1 MKHIFKKSTALL
13 LTCFMV
19 LGMIPTGILAADNTT
34 TLTLGHSFHKA
45 VVTVTDFDGEAGD
58 ASVTFTN
65 KNGGHYL
72 YRVTLTDGNDEYV
85 AETEAALAENE
96 SATVKFVGAD
106 EQEVTTL
113 ALHDGHSFKFEAKYK
128 NTDGTAL
135 AEKWFEVVA
144 TSDTGPCTNNV
155 GFDFVEFTVDPT
167 EVTDA
172 HTDEEKTILVNCT
185 ETGALVRFTYNGE
198 TTEGTFNDNGAA
210 EFHFMPAAAD
220 KGPGKPVEVLVYH
233 VEGKLASKKTVP
245 VTLAD
250 ETYHT
255 ITFDMNGHG
264 EQVPPQTVADGDLA
278 VEPNPAP
285 TEDGW
290 TFVAWHIKTH
300 GNDGNPLIF
309 PMPFDFNTPIRA
321 DKVLAAE
328 WKENKIEMTV
338 DPDEIDPA
346 VDGEEYTITVTL
358 ENTNEGYVQFT
369 YNGKKVRVPVEP
381 IPGGKGEA
389 VFTFNAVRGQ
399 NQVDIVAYNVPG
411 LADGNAVVE
420 LTFDPVYIVTFEMNG
435 YGEQVPE
442 QAVAP
447 DTPATEPETPTA
459 EGYVFKGWYADDNPD
474 VMWDFTT
481 PVRGDM
487 TLKALWVIAHTITFD
502 PKGAGEIEVPAQP
515 AEIPAQIVADNDLAT
530 EPASPTADGW
540 TFVGWVWGEDSYPN
554 TIYHDFDFAAP
565 VTRDYD
571 LVARWT
577 RNTVTVTFD
586 EEEHAVTALDT
597 SAIVDNNSDE
607 TDGFQV
613 YQNDTIEFTVTVPE
627 GYDPA
632 TLVVTANGAALNP
645 VEINGTA
652 YKFSYTAKA
661 DTEIKIG
668 ALKKFVYTISMS
680 VGDHYTGGILPD
692 MTIYGTVEHGDSYS
706 FTVRPDNGAKYPIK
720 AVYVNGKLLDGNFP
734 SSAQMSFTID
744 NVTENQTIQV
754 VMGEMPDYTVT
765 YIVRDRLYMT
775 QKVTQAVS
783 GNTTVTPPD
792 NPVVD
797 GYTFV
802 SWNTKQDGS
811 GDTFDAAYAIT
822 GDLVVY
828 AQLEA
833 ITGTIKYDM
842 NANGDETDPA
852 SIPDTVKTWGQA
864 VQLDTTVPTRD
875 GYNFKGWST
884 KADGPLVYQPGDTYS
899 TEIAMDD
906 TGAYVV
912 TLYAVWEA
920 KTYTVET
927 NSGTGFTVDAYNKT
941 VEYGGTV
948 EITFH
953 VEEGYR
959 EFLPTVTI
967 SPDEGYTYTLDP
979 ATAAADGNYTIKL
992 ENVKTD
998 IFVSI
1003 NVTKNETY
1011 TVTFYTALQ
1020 DEPVVTEVYQTQE
1033 VEYNKNATQPA
1044 APVVEGYTFKGWFTS
1059 EDADPETDTPYDFST
1074 PVTENLA
1081 LYAIMDPIV
1090 LKVTLPDEPVAPA
1103 DGWTIDPDS
1112 GEHEVAYGENFEFI
1126 ITVAE
1131 GFDASNMA
1139 VAANGVAL
1147 TPVKTNVDAQGASEY
1162 TFIIYNVKEDQVV
1175 TVVGVVRKTITITYV
1190 DNGGEG
1196 GPGQEVVNYYV
1207 EGREDN
1213 GTISEVEPTRVGYT
1227 FVGWALTNDAKPG
1240 DDGIYK
1246 PGNVADFKADTTLY
1260 AVWAEKVATIT
1271 LTADVDEQYEGKDI
1285 VLTAEVT
1292 NDENNVISSGTVIFY
1307 RVDRDNLDNPYAN
1320 SERIGTATVAAN
1332 LAIITVQASDW
1343 IFADLAKENNVD
1355 YFWAEFIPDEGDGY
1369 TACDTLGKDQDDF
1382 VEVEILSTAI
1392 TWELANNAGALA
1404 ENANVLTIKDE
1415 EGNAVDSMVA
1425 GHQYTLT
1432 LPTVYALDDYK
1443 KLVADTDYTVEWQY
1457 LAPTGDWVT
1466 YTDGAAGDTCT
1477 VYPEYSQYSFRAKVT
1492 PLAGATTEYLKAA
1505 KYNEDNDPE
1514 VYTAIVPDEYAAF
1527 LLTKATEKTEKEDV
1541 NVTVT
1546 IVDKIASTEDV
1557 DVYQLDELTIY
1568 AEVAP
1573 AGESAEIPDGT
1584 VTFYYLSEDGEYIK
1598 IGAAE
1603 LEKKDGIMKAE
1614 ITTTALPVA
1623 KETNTKLDV
1632 KVTAV
1637 YEGNK
1642 SFNASGTYDEENKS
1656 ITVAD
1661 DYEGKTTDATVT
1673 VWSSVIYVNKDVE
1686 NVAGFFDATHDNGI
1700 VISVDGGAVLANE
1713 TSVTLTISDIYTL
1726 DHPELAALKYGVDY
1740 DVKWQIL
1747 NNVAVYEDDLASAP
1761 WEDLGVTGL
1770 TCKLNPVKQ
1779 GSAYRA
1785 VVTALES
1792 VPTMGSYSEIAQD
1805 VSGRRV
1811 YYSNILMTSDGET
1824 TLTVTINTSNT
1835 DEGYEGIVE
1844 GETVKINTYAAGA
1857 SGTTPISQ
1865 ITATVVKDGEE
1876 VWTETKTDVNGY
1888 TYFEWP
1894 TEEPGFYTLTIEAK
1908 PQNGYEDI
1916 VITRE
1921 LIVRDDNYSFDVI
1934 EDTFVYDGKLQGLD
1948 VKVTDMCDDFDAMAQ
1963 AEWYVLYYD
1972 ADGNM
1977 VEPTQAG
1984 EYKAVIK
1991 LAPSA
1996 YWTAKT
2002 MEATLTIEQRKVSV
2016 ADLVAQA
2023 KIYDGTKNANL
2034 VEVVLADAKTDETTG
2049 LPNEDTGVINGD
2061 SIYATGKGVL
2071 SNSKA
2076 GERTLSVTNVVLGGD
2091 DAANYVI
2098 DDTSYT
2104 EKIIV
2109 QRSQV
2114 KGAIA
2119 PSTYQFTGDDL
2130 TVPAEEI
2137 YLIDQQGFEIA
2148 AENYEVTYYYHHGEG
2163 VEKVDAMNKLGMYT
2177 VIARPD
2183 QDNYKGGAVQTIY
2196 VVEDEGVAAE
2206 VDKSAVSALITIND
2220 TVELFS
2226 DELKGVS
2233 ATATT
2238 GEIDKIEY
2246 HDGGWTTTVPAKAG
2260 RYLVKVTA
2268 STGDVAYGIYTIVK
2282 AHPVLTLSAE
2292 DMEYD
2297 SARYDGKITFVNESD
2312 DSAEVYGTAAG
2323 DHIRGAAYEAPTE
2336 VGQYIV
2342 TAHVGETENYTSHEV
2357 SAPFAIT
2364 PKALTITADSWQRR
2378 QYGAFPDMTATFD
2391 GLATEGVAPDT
2402 SLRDVQIQPEFIYN
2416 SYENVDMT
2424 VVGSFVVE
2432 PISALATNYAI
2443 TYVNGQYT
2451 VTDASNPPKPELA
2464 IHGMIDSGLDYEIAY
2479 YGDEIQ
2485 LYAYGNMKDGVENNS
2500 SVYTWEIVSGPA
2512 TITEQGLLKFDQDL
2526 DPGYVVIVKLTRG
2539 IGAEAISTEMT
2550 ISVLKKEIKVIVP
2563 AYDLVYNGEEQVY
2576 DETLPYASEGDA
2588 AVVILAGDKRTDI
2601 GTNIVLSVV
2610 DPSEVNYLSEDYY
2623 GPFTINDKEVT
2634 VAPAKPDTVTYG
2646 DLVEYPDPKYTEEG
2660 IVNDIAAL
2668 TDAEVVSVADV
2679 YNNLDVANWYEI
2691 LLAGRENMNYNVKYV
2706 TANDAETVEI
2716 EELDLTVTLGSH
2728 KNTEGITNGSL
2739 DPEPA
2744 YPENGAEVAE
2754 LNFEQNGFR
2763 MYGEPNRVMDYVLEA
2778 LIEGD
2783 SEADLDDLL
2792 DKLVIFEELIDS
2804 DANIKYT
2811 DPMTDPTTATYD
2823 QYMEGVTEDYVIT
2836 DEGIDF
2842 VNYDVTVIDGAQ
2854 NIYQRPVTLRGP
2866 DAENPNEVDLFID
2879 DLKDEDSLLAALEAV
2894 LVAEKYTDA
2903 NGNEVGGLAT
2913 LLKHTIADLDLQ
2925 IVCEPALADITDD
2938 TESVTV
2944 TITIGNPNYWMEPA
2958 FVITVNILRDYYR
2971 VDYVSFGRTSATVT
2985 LTHVYPDGHE
2995 EQEWLPGDSKG
3006 KVSQALKYVIY
3017 AYDTE
3022 SEDQSYDHY
3031 KELTPLYEYTMKAG
3045 TKPGKYTV
3053 SYKRLP
3059 AGKYKTFAVAEG
3071 YTLIG
3076 EV

>member
-85 AETEAALAENE
+85 AETEAALAEDE
-96 SATVKFVGAD
+96 SAAVKFVGAD
-106 EQEVTTL
+106 GQEVTTL
-113 ALHDGHSFKFEAKYK
+113 ALHDGHSFKFEAKY
-128 NTDGTAL
+128 TDGNAL
-135 AEKWFEVVA
+135 ADKWLEVVA

-155 GFDFVEFTVDPT
+155 GFDFVEFTVDPA

-172 HTDEEKTILVNCT
+172 HTDEEETILVNCT

-198 TTEGTFNDNGAA
+198 TTEGTFNDNGVA
-210 EFHFMPAAAD
+210 EFNFMPAAAD
-220 KGPGKPVEVLVYH
+220 RGPGKPVEVLVYH
-233 VEGKLASKKTVP
+233 VDGKLASKKTVP

-250 ETYHT
+250 ETYT
-255 ITFDMNGHG
+255 VTFDMNGHG
-264 EQVPPQTVADGDLA
+264 EQVPPQIVAAGDP
-278 VEPNPAP
+278 VIEPNPAP
-285 TEDGW
+285 SEEGW
-290 TFVAWHIKTH
+290 VFVGWFYEQPVSPPPMTAEFPWNFSDPVA
-300 GNDGNPLIF
+300 NDMTLIAHWEV
-309 PMPFDFNTPIRA
+309 P
-321 DKVLAAE
+321 
-328 WKENKIEMTV
+328 KIEMTV
-338 DPDEIDPA
+338 DPEAIDPA

-411 LADGNAVVE
+411 LADGEATVP
-420 LTFDPVYIVTFEMNG
+420 LTFQAKHTVTFVEDLSDSEITVTQMPDAQRVVDGEPAVEPAEPSAECVLPDPDYGYVFEYWYKDDMSTPWDFSTPITEDTVLTARWWGLWRVQFNMNG
-435 YGEQVPE
+435 HGEQVPDQWVRDLE
-442 QAVAP
+442 NAV
-447 DTPATEPETPTA
+447 
-459 EGYVFKGWYADDNPD
+459 
-474 VMWDFTT
+474 
-481 PVRGDM
+481 
-487 TLKALWVIAHTITFD
+487 
-502 PKGAGEIEVPAQP
+502 QP
-515 AEIPAQIVADNDLAT
+515 ADPT
-530 EPASPTADGW
+530 EDGW
-540 TFVGWVWGEDSYPN
+540 TFMGWNWDFGPDVYITD
-554 TIYHDFDFAAP
+554 TITISAS
-565 VTRDYD
+565 
-571 LVARWT
+571 WQQ
-577 RNTVTVTFD
+577 NEVTVTF
-586 EEEHAVTALDT
+586 EEEDPTVTALDT
-597 SAIVDNNSDE
+597 SAIVDNNGDE

-632 TLVVTANGAALNP
+632 SLSVTANGAALNP

-734 SSAQMSFTID
+734 SSAQMDFTID

-842 NANGDETDPA
+842 NADGDETDPA

-875 GYNFKGWST
+875 GYDFKGWST
-884 KADGPLVYQPGDTYS
+884 KADGPVVYQPGDTYS

-941 VEYGGTV
+941 VEYNGTV

-967 SPDEGYTYTLDP
+967 SPDEGYTYTLTPD
-979 ATAAADGNYTIKL
+979 TAAADGNYTIKL

-1020 DEPVVTEVYQTQE
+1020 DDPVVTEVYQTQE

-1090 LKVTLPDEPVAPA
+1090 LKVTLPEEPVAPA

-1112 GEHEVAYGENFEFI
+1112 GEHEVAYGENFEFT

-1147 TPVKTNVDAQGASEY
+1147 TPVETNVDAQGASEY

-1196 GPGQEVVNYYV
+1196 GPGQEVVNYFV
-1207 EGREDN
+1207 EGRDDN

-1246 PGNVADFKADTTLY
+1246 PGDVADFKADTTLY

-1307 RVDRDNLDNPYAN
+1307 RADRDNLDDPYAN

-1343 IFADLAKENNVD
+1343 IFADLANENNVD

-1369 TACDTLGKDQDDF
+1369 TACDTLGEDKDEF

-1404 ENANVLTIKDE
+1404 ENANVLTITDE
-1415 EGNAVDSMVA
+1415 SGTEVDSMVA

-1514 VYTAIVPDEYAAF
+1514 VYTEIVPDEYAAF

-1632 KVTAV
+1632 TVTAV

-1642 SFNASGTYDEENKS
+1642 SFNASAAYDEETKA

-1661 DYEGKTTDATVT
+1661 DYEGETTDAIVT

-1686 NVAGFFDATHDNGI
+1686 NVANFFDPTDDNGI

-1726 DHPELAALKYGVDY
+1726 DHPDLAALKYGVDY

-1865 ITATVVKDGEE
+1865 ITATVEKDGEE

-1916 VITRE
+1916 IITRQ

-1948 VKVTDMCDDFDAMAQ
+1948 VEVTDMCDDFDAMAQ

-2016 ADLVAQA
+2016 EDLVAQA

-2061 SIYATGKGVL
+2061 SIYATGTGVL

-2076 GERTLSVTNVVLGGD
+2076 GERTLSVKDVVLGGD

-2196 VVEDEGVAAE
+2196 VVEGEGVAAE

-2297 SARYDGKITFVNESD
+2297 SARYDGEITFVNESD

-2323 DHIRGAAYEAPTE
+2323 DHIRGADYAAPTE
-2336 VGQYIV
+2336 VGQYII

-2971 VDYVSFGRTSATVT
+2971 VDYVSFGRTSATVI

-3006 KVSQALKYVIY
+3006 KVSQSLKYVIY

>member
-19 LGMIPTGILAADNTT
+19 LGMLPTGIFAADSAL
-34 TLTLGHSFHKA
+34 TLTLDGNGYEA
-45 VVTVTDFDGEAGD
+45 VVEVADFDGEQGTVSA
-58 ASVTFTN
+58 AIR
-65 KNGGHYL
+65 NGNDTVIGKVANL
-72 YRVTLTDGNDEYV
+72 RVTLVNGQDTYPVVAEFTDLDAGVVNRAFNDGAPIALQPGHYFTFEYALVNLATHEPDEYHPV
-85 AETEAALAENE
+85 SGTNNIGFSMVDFTVTPAEIVNAMPGE
-96 SATVKFVGAD
+96 
-106 EQEVTTL
+106 EQTITVTTR
-113 ALHDGHSFKFEAKYK
+113 EA
-128 NTDGTAL
+128 DTA
-135 AEKWFEVVA
+135 K
-144 TSDTGPCTNNV
+144 
-155 GFDFVEFTVDPT
+155 
-167 EVTDA
+167 
-172 HTDEEKTILVNCT
+172 
-185 ETGALVRFTYNGE
+185 VRFTYNGVE
-198 TTEGTFNDNGAA
+198 EEGVFENGNTAFTFIPVADTRG
-210 EFHFMPAAAD
+210 PAKSAT
-220 KGPGKPVEVLVYH
+220 VLVYD
-233 VEGKLASKKTVP
+233 VEGKLSHQKTVP
-245 VTLAD
+245 VTLA
-250 ETYHT
+250 EPCTV
-255 ITFDMNGHG
+255 TFDMNGHG
-264 EQVPPQTVADGDLA
+264 QQIDPVTVMSGEKIDEPVPVEAGWHFVGWSTEDPDPNGDHLWDFTTPVSESMELHA
-278 VEPNPAP
+278 VWVPAIHMTVEPMS
-285 TEDGW
+285 
-290 TFVAWHIKTH
+290 I
-300 GNDGNPLIF
+300 
-309 PMPFDFNTPIRA
+309 
-321 DKVLAAE
+321 
-328 WKENKIEMTV
+328 
-338 DPDEIDPA
+338 DEA
-346 VDGEEYTITVTL
+346 VDGEEYTVTVTL
-358 ENTNEGYVQFT
+358 ENVNTGYVQFT

-389 VFTFNAVRGQ
+389 VFTFTAVEGQ
-399 NQVDIVAYNVPG
+399 ASVDIVAYNVPG
-411 LADGNAVVE
+411 YVDAEASVP
-420 LTFDPVYIVTFEMNG
+420 LTFKHFHNVTFDMNG
-435 YGEQVPE
+435 HGEQV
-442 QAVAP
+442 AP
-447 DTPATEPETPTA
+447 QKVE
-459 EGYVFKGWYADDNPD
+459 
-474 VMWDFTT
+474 
-481 PVRGDM
+481 DM
-487 TLKALWVIAHTITFD
+487 GLVS
-502 PKGAGEIEVPAQP
+502 
-515 AEIPAQIVADNDLAT
+515 
-530 EPASPTADGW
+530 EPAPVPSEDGW
-540 TFVGWVWGEDSYPN
+540 TFAGWETEAGELY
-554 TIYHDFDFAAP
+554 DFSLP
-565 VTRDYD
+565 VTAD
-571 LVARWT
+571 LKLKARWEQ
-577 RNTVTVTFD
+577 NVVNVTFTEAD
-586 EEEHAVTALDT
+586 HPLTALDT
-597 SAIVDNNSDE
+597 SAITDLDDSR
-607 TDGFQV
+607 DGFQV
-613 YQNDTIEFTVTVPE
+613 YQNETVAFTVLLST

-632 TLVVTANGAALNP
+632 TLKVTANGAALNP
-645 VEINGTA
+645 VEINENADGAQYT
-652 YKFSYTAKA
+652 FSYTAKA
-661 DTEIKIG
+661 DTEIKIN
-668 ALKKFVYTISMS
+668 APKKFVYTIAMS

-692 MTIYGTVEHGDSYS
+692 MAIYGTVEHGDSYS

-720 AVYVNGKLLDGNFP
+720 AVYVNGKQMDGNFP
-734 SSAQMSFTID
+734 SAAQMGFTID
-744 NVTENQTIQV
+744 DVTENQTIQV

-811 GDTFDAAYAIT
+811 GDTFDASYAIT
-822 GDLVVY
+822 GDLIVY

-833 ITGTIKYDM
+833 ITGVIKYNL
-842 NANGDETDPA
+842 NAGNDATDPA
-852 SIPDTVKTWGQA
+852 AIRDTEKVWGQA
-864 VQLDTTVPTRD
+864 VQLSTIVPTRE
-875 GYNFKGWST
+875 GYDFKGWST
-884 KADGPLVYQPGDTYS
+884 KADGPAVYQPGDTYS
-899 TEIAMDD
+899 TEIEDEI
-906 TGAYVV
+906 V

-920 KTYTVET
+920 KTFTVET

-941 VEYGGTV
+941 VEYDGAV

-979 ATAAADGNYTIKL
+979 DTAAADGNYTIKL

-1020 DEPVVTEVYQTQE
+1020 DNPVVTEVYQTQE

-1074 PVTENLA
+1074 PVTKNLA

-1090 LKVTLPDEPVAPA
+1090 LKVTLPEEPVAPA

-1112 GEHEVAYGENFEFI
+1112 GEHEVAYGENFKFT

-1147 TPVKTNVDAQGASEY
+1147 TPVKTNVDAQGTSEY

-1207 EGREDN
+1207 EGRDDN

-1246 PGNVADFKADTTLY
+1246 PGDAADFKADTTLY

-1307 RVDRDNLDNPYAN
+1307 RADRDNLDEPYAN

-1369 TACDTLGKDQDDF
+1369 TACDTLGEDQAEF

-1392 TWELANNAGALA
+1392 TWELADDEGALA
-1404 ENANVLTIKDE
+1404 ENANVLTITDE
-1415 EGNAVDSMVA
+1415 SGAEVDSMVA

-1432 LPTVYALDDYK
+1432 LPAVYALDGDEA
-1443 KLVADTDYTVEWQY
+1443 LVADTDYTVEWQY

-1514 VYTAIVPDEYAAF
+1514 VYTEIVPDEYAAF

-1584 VTFYYLSEDGEYIK
+1584 VTFYYRSEDGEYIK

-1623 KETNTKLDV
+1623 KDTNTKLDV
-1632 KVTAV
+1632 TVTAV

-1656 ITVAD
+1656 I
-1661 DYEGKTTDATVT
+1661 DYEGETTDATVT
-1673 VWSSVIYVNKDVE
+1673 VWSSVIYVNDAVE
-1686 NVAGFFDATHDNGI
+1686 NVTGFFDATDDNGI

-1726 DHPELAALKYGVDY
+1726 DHPDLAALKYGVDY

-1865 ITATVVKDGEE
+1865 ITATVEKDGEK

-1894 TEEPGFYTLTIEAK
+1894 TEEPGFYTLKIEAQ

-1916 VITRE
+1916 IITRE

-1948 VKVTDMCDDFDAMAQ
+1948 VEVTDMCDDFDAMAQ

-1996 YWTAKT
+1996 YWTVKT

-2016 ADLVAQA
+2016 EDLVAQA

-2049 LPNEDTGVINGD
+2049 LPNEGTGVINGD

-2196 VVEDEGVAAE
+2196 VVEGEGVAAE

-2246 HDGGWTTTVPAKAG
+2246 HNGGWTTTVPAKAG

-2297 SARYDGKITFVNESD
+2297 SARYDGQIDFTNESD
-2312 DSAEVYGTAAG
+2312 DSAEVYGTFAG
-2323 DHIRGAAYEAPTE
+2323 DTIRGAAYEAPTE

-2464 IHGMIDSGLDYEIAY
+2464 IHGMIDNGTDEEIAY

-2500 SVYTWEIVSGPA
+2500 SVYAWEIVSGPA
-2512 TITEQGLLKFDQDL
+2512 TITEQGLMTMDKDL
-2526 DPGYVVIVKLTRG
+2526 SADNEVTVKLTRG
-2539 IGAEAISTEMT
+2539 IGAEAISTT
-2550 ISVLKKEIKVIVP
+2550 LTFTVLKKEVKVTVP
-2563 AYDLVYNGEEQVY
+2563 AYDLVYNGDEQTY

-2588 AVVILAGDKRTDI
+2588 DVEILRGKARTDI
-2601 GTNIVLSVV
+2601 GTNIVEAQV
-2610 DPSEVNYLSEDYY
+2610 DENEDNYQSEIYC

-2646 DLVEYPDPKYTEEG
+2646 DLVVYPNPKYTEEG
-2660 IVNDIAAL
+2660 IVNGIAAL

-2744 YPENGAEVAE
+2744 YPENGAEVAA

-2763 MYGEPNRVMDYVLEA
+2763 MYGEPNRVMDYILA
-2778 LIEGD
+2778 TLIEGD
-2783 SEADLDDLL
+2783 SQADLVDLKN
-2792 DKLVIFEELIDS
+2792 KLVVFEMLIGA

-2823 QYMEGVTEDYVIT
+2823 QYMESVTEDYVIT